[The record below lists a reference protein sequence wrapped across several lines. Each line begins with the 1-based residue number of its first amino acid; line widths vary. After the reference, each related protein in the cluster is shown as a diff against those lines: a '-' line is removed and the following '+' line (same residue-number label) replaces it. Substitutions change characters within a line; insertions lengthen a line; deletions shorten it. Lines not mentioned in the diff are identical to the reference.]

1 MKISEQFYFLKDIFD
16 INKNHI
22 EIPESR
28 TNIYNLDFA
37 SQQGIYNPSDFDRLN
52 YPAREDS
59 EIAENRWFKYPVFVP
74 AAGNKYHSA
83 IILLHGLN
91 ERNWY
96 KHLAWAR
103 FLCEFT
109 GKPVIMFP
117 ISFHMNR
124 SLPEWTDRNEIVS
137 GLQLRHLQ
145 YRDIKDSSFVNLI
158 LSQRL
163 TDVPQRFFFSGY
175 QSALDIM
182 ALINQIKT
190 GNHPVFRHDTSF
202 DIFSY
207 SIGVFLAECMMIAN
221 PENIFDRSKFVFFA
235 GGSLFEEMNGVSKY
249 IMDNKAFERI
259 FHYYLKEMDQEM
271 NESPTMRK
279 VLKDT
284 KMGKA
289 FRSMISF
296 GSLRNFREKS
306 LKRYK
311 SRILCIPLL
320 NDKVI
325 PSLPTADLLK
335 GTACRS
341 ENIKIMD
348 FRYPCIHEN
357 PFPVNLKEY
366 STLIDEAFIK
376 VFSLAGSFLA

>member
-1 MKISEQFYFLKDIFD
+1 
-16 INKNHI
+16 
-22 EIPESR
+22 
-28 TNIYNLDFA
+28 
-37 SQQGIYNPSDFDRLN
+37 
-52 YPAREDS
+52 
-59 EIAENRWFKYPVFVP
+59 
-74 AAGNKYHSA
+74 
-83 IILLHGLN
+83 
-91 ERNWY
+91 
-96 KHLAWAR
+96 
-103 FLCEFT
+103 
-109 GKPVIMFP
+109 
-117 ISFHMNR
+117 
-124 SLPEWTDRNEIVS
+124 
-137 GLQLRHLQ
+137 
-145 YRDIKDSSFVNLI
+145 
-158 LSQRL
+158 
-163 TDVPQRFFFSGY
+163 
-175 QSALDIM
+175 
-182 ALINQIKT
+182 
-190 GNHPVFRHDTSF
+190 
-202 DIFSY
+202 
-207 SIGVFLAECMMIAN
+207 
-221 PENIFDRSKFVFFA
+221 
-235 GGSLFEEMNGVSKY
+235 
-249 IMDNKAFERI
+249 MDNKAFERI